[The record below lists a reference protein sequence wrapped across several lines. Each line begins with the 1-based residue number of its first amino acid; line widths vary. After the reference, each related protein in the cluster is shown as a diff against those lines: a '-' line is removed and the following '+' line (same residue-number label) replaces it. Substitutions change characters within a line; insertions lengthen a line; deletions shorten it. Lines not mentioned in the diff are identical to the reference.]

1 MKSKNKLLNKET
13 FFVLIRLQNEIV
25 NLQKSLERESIN
37 NKLLLQDMVNLK
49 KSNETL
55 LQTNETLLKSINL
68 SQVSL
73 EKLHIENTYY
83 KDYFY
88 KYLQLIKHKH
98 RNSLTED
105 LLLSTN
111 KDNLPKF
118 DFSPFN
124 SNKAA
129 TSRFYINTNPN
140 NNPSTTFIMK
150 NEEEENSLVLD
161 VKTSQAFL
169 ISMARDFYLNAKVR
183 KFYSL
188 NQHLSRICE
197 ITNSQTKDTKNLL
210 KPKRC
215 LSNPLL
221 YISEAGKLLEEEPP
235 FNKKKRFFKK
245 KVKKIAGRPK
255 NEIERLLISPMPSNY
270 ELKNGGATPF
280 LLDISKI
287 NPFGFEHSF
296 ME

>member
-1 MKSKNKLLNKET
+1 MA
-13 FFVLIRLQNEIV
+13 
-25 NLQKSLERESIN
+25 
-37 NKLLLQDMVNLK
+37 NLK
-49 KSNETL
+49 KSNENL

-68 SQVSL
+68 TQTSL

-88 KYLQLIKHKH
+88 KYLHLIKHKH

-105 LLLSTN
+105 LLLSLN
-111 KDNLPKF
+111 KDSLPKF

-124 SNKAA
+124 SNKGA

-150 NEEEENSLVLD
+150 NEEDDNSLVLD
-161 VKTSQAFL
+161 IKTSQAFL
-169 ISMARDFYLNAKVR
+169 ISMARDFYLNSRVR

-188 NQHLSRICE
+188 NQHLSRICD
-197 ITNSQTKDTKNLL
+197 ITSSQTKKDTKNLL

-221 YISEAGKLLEEEPP
+221 YISEAGKLLEQEPP
-235 FNKKKRFFKK
+235 FTKKKRFFKK
-245 KVKKIAGRPK
+245 KGKKIIGRPK